1 MEPRNRSRIRLAR
14 TPIGKVDNSS
24 SSYDAMP
31 AIYDFEYPECV
42 EDELDFWDAMLQ
54 EYGGP
59 GLELAVGT
67 GRVAIPLAGCGHTV
81 YGIDI
86 SQPMLDRAM
95 SKRSKLP
102 STTRSRLHFSRRDIR
117 SFSFDLRFGVIY
129 APFNSLLLLT
139 SERDFTDCMSAVARH
154 LKDRGVFVIEAFAM
168 NEDDTIADSE
178 TLTYLDNEPESGAAV
193 TRRKDYS
200 FDPKTKC
207 ALSELSFTLE
217 HPNGVE
223 EEIQFHYVL
232 QLYEADELFA
242 RLRKHGF
249 DIKQVYGNLRRD
261 KYASNSQSLII
272 ICGRS
277 DFIDGATLT

>member
-1 MEPRNRSRIRLAR
+1 MESRGRSRIRLAR
-14 TPIGKVDNSS
+14 TPMSKVDNSS

-42 EDELDFWDAMLQ
+42 EDELEFWDGILR

-67 GRVAIPLAGCGHTV
+67 GRVAIPLAGRGHTV

-86 SQPMLDRAM
+86 SQPMLDRAIY
-95 SKRSKLP
+95 KRSRLP
-102 STTRSRLHFSRRDIR
+102 LATRSRLHFSRQDMR
-117 SFSFDLRFGVIY
+117 SFGFSLRFGVIY
-129 APFNSLLLLT
+129 APFNTLLLLT
-139 SERDFTDCMSAVARH
+139 SERDFADCMSAVARH
-154 LKDRGVFVIEAFAM
+154 LKESGVFVVEAFAM

-178 TLTYLDNEPESGAAV
+178 ILTYLDNEPDSGATV

-207 ALSELSFTLE
+207 ALSELRFTLE

-223 EEIQFHYVL
+223 EAIQFHYVL

-249 DIKQVYGNLRRD
+249 DIMHVYGNLRRGT
-261 KYASNSQSLII
+261 YSANSQSLII

-277 DFIDGATLT
+277 DFVRGATLT

>member
-1 MEPRNRSRIRLAR
+1 MESRGRSRIRLAR
-14 TPIGKVDNSS
+14 TPMSKVDNSS

-42 EDELDFWDAMLQ
+42 ADELDFWDGILR

-67 GRVAIPLAGCGHTV
+67 GRVAIPLAGRGHTV

-86 SQPMLDRAM
+86 SQPMLNRAI
-95 SKRSKLP
+95 SKQSRFP
-102 STTRSRLHFSRRDIR
+102 PATRSRLHFSRQDMRG
-117 SFSFDLRFGVIY
+117 FSLDRRFGVIY
-129 APFNSLLLLT
+129 APFNTLLLLT
-139 SERDFTDCMSAVARH
+139 SERDFADCMSAVARH
-154 LKDRGVFVIEAFAM
+154 LKDSGVFVIEAFAM
-168 NEDDTIADSE
+168 NEDDAIADSE
-178 TLTYLDNEPESGAAV
+178 TLTYLDNEPDSGATV

-200 FDPKTKC
+200 FDPNTKC
-207 ALSELSFTLE
+207 ALSELCFTLE

-232 QLYEADELFA
+232 QLYDADDLFA
-242 RLRKHGF
+242 RLRKYGF
-249 DIKQVYGNLRRD
+249 DIMHVYGNLRRGA
-261 KYASNSQSLII
+261 YSHNSQSLIV

-277 DFIDGATLT
+277 DFADGATLT

>member
-1 MEPRNRSRIRLAR
+1 MEPRNRSRFRLAR

-31 AIYDFEYPECV
+31 VIYDFEYPECV
-42 EDELDFWDAMLQ
+42 EDELDFWDSTLR
-54 EYGGP
+54 EFGGP

-67 GRVAIPLAGCGHTV
+67 GRVAIPLAGRGHEV

-86 SQPMLDRAM
+86 SQPMLNRAM
-95 SKRSKLP
+95 SKRSTLQP
-102 STTRSRLHFSRRDIR
+102 ATRSRLHFSRQDMR
-117 SFSFDLRFGVIY
+117 SFNFDLRFGVIY

-139 SERDFTDCMSAVARH
+139 SEPDFADCMSAVARH
-154 LKDRGVFVIEAFAM
+154 LKEKGVFVIEAFAM

-178 TLTYLDNEPESGAAV
+178 TLTYLDNEPESEGTV

-200 FDPKTKC
+200 FDPETKC

-232 QLYEADELFA
+232 QLYEADELLA

-249 DIKQVYGNLRRD
+249 DIEHVYGNLRRG
-261 KYASNSQSLII
+261 KYSPNSQSLII
-272 ICGRS
+272 VCGRS

>member
-1 MEPRNRSRIRLAR
+1 
-14 TPIGKVDNSS
+14 
-24 SSYDAMP
+24 MP

-42 EDELDFWDAMLQ
+42 EDELDFWDGMLR

-67 GRVAIPLAGCGHTV
+67 GRVAIPLAARGHTV

-86 SQPMLDRAM
+86 SQPMLDRAI
-95 SKRSKLP
+95 SKRSGLP
-102 STTRSRLHFSRRDIR
+102 QATRSRLHFSRQNIR
-117 SFSFDLRFGVIY
+117 SFSFDRRFGVIY

-139 SERDFTDCMSAVARH
+139 AERDFADCMGAVARH

-168 NEDDTIADSE
+168 NEDDTLADSE
-178 TLTYLDNEPESGAAV
+178 TLTYLDKEPDSGATV

-200 FDPKTKC
+200 FDPKTKR

-217 HPNGVE
+217 HPNGIVE
-223 EEIQFHYVL
+223 EIRFHYLL
-232 QLYEADELFA
+232 QLYGAAELCA

-249 DIKQVYGNLRRD
+249 DIKAVYGNLRRD
-261 KYASNSQSLII
+261 SYSRNSDSLIVV
-272 ICGRS
+272 CGPS
-277 DFIDGATLT
+277 TLTAAGL